1 MLEPLFLARVVDGGA
16 SSASQLYRADGWDYR
31 MDIPPSRSNST
42 LSSDY
47 NSCLDTSS
55 NKYKLSSI

>member
-1 MLEPLFLARVVDGGA
+1 MLEPTFLARVVDGGA

-31 MDIPPSRSNST
+31 MDKPPSRCNSI
-42 LSSDY
+42 LNSDF
-47 NSCLDTSS
+47 NSCLDTS